1 MSEASSPSPPSTSG
15 PSRAPRVRR
24 GGGGEDGTPP
34 HVAHVREHL
43 RRLEDGTLAVPNPEE
58 IFLGEVGEGLF
69 QEVVGMRMEGNPM
82 VILGAF
88 RFRRHEFPGEE
99 HGRES
104 LTAYFS
110 SPPTTPGV
118 AYPGAVAGEVS
129 ALLPRWHERIP
140 VFLGRL
146 RAGAHYVPVHFPTD
160 LIQVAFDFRV
170 RNPSALETE
179 RRRKGPM
186 IPHLFRTRAGHILRG
201 NSHGRQRKRGDDHF
215 IAVTECEQ
223 LTPDGPVRLPSI
235 MLNRAFVAMSVPLTD
250 ERTRLAAP
258 NWTPFLHRTGTRRH
272 LLLG

>member
-1 MSEASSPSPPSTSG
+1 MSEASSSSPPSTTG
-15 PSRAPRVRR
+15 TPRAPRVRR
-24 GGGGEDGTPP
+24 SGGGEDATPP
-34 HVAHVREHL
+34 HVLHVKEHL
-43 RRLEDGTLAVPNPEE
+43 RRIEDGTLAVPNPED
-58 IFLGEVGEGLF
+58 IFLGAVTESDF
-69 QEVVGMRMEGNPM
+69 QEVVGLRMEGNPM

-104 LTAYFS
+104 LTAFFS
-110 SPPTTPGV
+110 SPPSTSGV
-118 AYPGAVAGEVS
+118 GYPGAASGEVS
-129 ALLPRWHERIP
+129 ALLPRWHERVP

-146 RAGAHYVPVHFPTD
+146 RAGAHYVPVHFPTE
-160 LIQVAFDFRV
+160 LVQVAFDFRM
-170 RNPSALETE
+170 RNPSGLEAE

-186 IPHLFRTRAGHILRG
+186 VPHLFRTRAGHILRG
-201 NSHGRQRKRGDDHF
+201 NSHGRERKRGDDHF

-223 LTPDGPVRLPSI
+223 LTPAGSVPLPSI

-258 NWTPFLHRTGTRRH
+258 NWTPFLDRTGSRRH